1 MMIEAAR
8 NRIGWHSTAMRHER
22 EGESDL
28 FTVASSQKPAATIIG
43 GVPVVLLGGATATYV
58 TAHADVVA
66 LLMLGLVGY
75 MLFELVRVNFRV
87 VLLRLGREVEAASM
101 LVLPGIGTVPLGP
114 TRKWPL
120 NALSRVSTLQ
130 TEYGKAKT
138 KPVDWPGYGLEVK
151 IGEAAAQRLVS
162 GVTLEQAETLRGAI
176 LARMEREEGTP

>member
-8 NRIGWHSTAMRHER
+8 NWIGWHSTAMRRER
-22 EGESDL
+22 EGDSDL

-58 TAHADVVA
+58 AAHADVVA
-66 LLMLGLVGY
+66 LLMVGLVGY

-101 LVLPGIGTVPLGP
+101 LLLPGIGTVPLGP

-120 NALSRVSTLQ
+120 NTLSSVSTLQ

-151 IGEAAAQRLVS
+151 IGEAAARRLVS

-176 LARMEREEGTP
+176 LARMEREVETP